1 MDFQN
6 VKNSNIMKRIV
17 FTIIFVPVAF
27 VVIFFL
33 WIPLLIL
40 VCAFLLAAFILRKK
54 MKVTYFGNFGRNK
67 NSYATWKQYSKSTA
81 QSSLKNN
88 YDNQDYFDA
97 EYIPLD
103 NQDEE
108 RKER

>member
-1 MDFQN
+1 MNFQN
-6 VKNSNIMKRIV
+6 TDKNEIIRRIIYIV
-17 FTIIFVPVAF
+17 IFIPVAF

-54 MKVTYFGNFGRNK
+54 MKVTYFGNFGKYKGN
-67 NSYATWKQYSKSTA
+67 YATWNQNSNSTQA
-81 QSSLKNN
+81 SSKNN

-97 EYIPLD
+97 EYVTLP
-103 NQDEE
+103 QDDE
-108 RKER
+108 RKEK